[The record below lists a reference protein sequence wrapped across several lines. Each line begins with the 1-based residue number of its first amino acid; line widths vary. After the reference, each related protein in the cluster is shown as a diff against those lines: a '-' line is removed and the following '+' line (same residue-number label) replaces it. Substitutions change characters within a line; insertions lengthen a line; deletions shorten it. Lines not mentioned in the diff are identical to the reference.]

1 MHHPAGGWT
10 KFAIALKQVRPAST
24 VRLFRALVRY
34 IIRHLEHISADS
46 GVAAIDIGAFTNVE
60 EYKEHVDNLIEG
72 LKALPKAEGF
82 DEILVPGEPEDRVYE
97 DRIRHG
103 IPLPQGTVRRLRDVA
118 ERLDIRLPPGM

>member
-1 MHHPAGGWT
+1 
-10 KFAIALKQVRPAST
+10 
-24 VRLFRALVRY
+24 
-34 IIRHLEHISADS
+34 LEHISADS
-46 GVAAIDIGAFTNVE
+46 VVAAIDIGAFTDVE

-72 LKALPKAEGF
+72 LKALPKTEGF